1 MQAAPA
7 WVQNGANPEKAS
19 CSALRKQL
27 ALAFRAWARNVVPHL
42 KTVNAHL
49 ITFTRLL
56 LRMMLLRGTGFPVTN
71 GAMAK
76 QQSIPEF
83 DEDEQKLI
91 DEAMRID
98 HIKTQGVWVRRAAM
112 MWATKVVADDLG
124 LTAKVD
130 KAVGRS

>member
-7 WVQNGANPEKAS
+7 WVQNGASPEKAS
-19 CSALRKQL
+19 CSIPRKQL
-27 ALAFRAWARNVVPHL
+27 ASAFRAWAGNVVTPL

-49 ITFTRLL
+49 VTLL
-56 LRMMLLRGTGFPVTN
+56 GLFPRVMLLRGTGFPVTN
-71 GAMAK
+71 GGMAK
-76 QQSIPEF
+76 QQSIPDF

-98 HIKTQGVWVRRAAM
+98 HIKTQGVWVRRAAL

>member
-1 MQAAPA
+1 
-7 WVQNGANPEKAS
+7 
-19 CSALRKQL
+19 
-27 ALAFRAWARNVVPHL
+27 
-42 KTVNAHL
+42 
-49 ITFTRLL
+49 
-56 LRMMLLRGTGFPVTN
+56 LRGTGFPVKT
-71 GAMAK
+71 GGMAK

-98 HIKTQGVWVRRAAM
+98 HIRTQGVWVRRAAL
-112 MWATKVVADDLG
+112 MWATKVVAEDLG